1 MPGMTG
7 VELAYAL
14 RVRLPASRALIISGF
29 ADVDFLNASLPRL
42 AKPFVQSE
50 LASAPASMLASATPD
65 PR

>member
-1 MPGMTG
+1 MTG